1 MISTEL
7 ARALRT
13 AGLRWH
19 PVAGDRFMIDRGEF
33 QGEVFTVSEMTIEV
47 HEHPGGRSFGFNGT
61 TEWALDSV
69 DEVDTLW
76 LPSEGQ
82 LRELLGASFRSLEF
96 VDAAHASDAGMDPTV
111 SAASVSTASV
121 SAASVSATSP
131 APTAT
136 GDAEAAADDHDADDA
151 ALDLGD
157 RSRFD
162 VVTLA
167 NGATERYSA
176 STPDDAYAEALLS
189 LVLRSTE

>member
-96 VDAAHASDAGMDPTV
+96 VDAAHAAGAGMDPTV
-111 SAASVSTASV
+111 ASASISAA
-121 SAASVSATSP
+121 
-131 APTAT
+131 TAT
-136 GDAEAAADDHDADDA
+136 NATTAADEVQADGDTGDDSGDADDSDDS

-157 RSRFD
+157 LSRFD
-162 VVTLA
+162 VVTHA
-167 NGATERYSA
+167 NGLTERYSA
-176 STPDDAYAEALLS
+176 STPEDAYAEALLS